1 VGQICCEKV
10 GVGRSSLEPENARLS
25 FMMRWTAPAFAIAV
39 VAVVAV
45 ACARFTSGDSSG
57 GPNADGD
64 GGTSSGGS
72 TSGGTSGSSGGGAD
86 GGGEEEGDAR
96 AGDCDARFCSNFDPP
111 ARGPLWRWDR
121 STDEVMDGSVP
132 KIALGPGR
140 SPPYSMTV
148 IAIPSKPQPQ
158 PSQFVEKDISAQTF
172 TVDFTLRMDESPTE
186 QTDAIDFI
194 QVLCGTAELQRT
206 KLSRNGAIN
215 LAAPSTSQVPVGPNI
230 AKSLW
235 IPLHFSF
242 NPGTV
247 RLERSDESV
256 TGMLAIGTCPT
267 AKIVVRLGGMLDTDD
282 KVAGTWK
289 LSFDDVRIS
298 Y

>member
-1 VGQICCEKV
+1 VRAKFVVKKV

-39 VAVVAV
+39 AAAA
-45 ACARFTSGDSSG
+45 ACARFTAGDSSG
-57 GPNADGD
+57 GPDADGD
-64 GGTSSGGS
+64 GGTSSSGS
-72 TSGGTSGSSGGGAD
+72 TSGGSSGVVKD

-111 ARGPLWRWDR
+111 AHAPLWRWDR
-121 STDEVMDGSVP
+121 STDEVTDGSIP

-140 SPPYSMTV
+140 SLPYSMTV

-158 PSQFVEKDISAQTF
+158 PSQFVEKDISAQAF
-172 TVDFTLRMDESPTE
+172 TVDFALRMDESPTE

-194 QVLCGTAELQRT
+194 QVLCGTTELLQRT
-206 KLSRNGAIN
+206 KLSRGGAIN
-215 LAAPSTSQVPVGPNI
+215 LAAPSTTQVPVGSNI
-230 AKSLW
+230 AKSVW

-247 RLERSDESV
+247 RLERGDESM
-256 TGMLAIGTCPT
+256 TGMLPIGNCPS